1 MEGQILQSHID
12 RAAGR
17 GRKGVQF
24 EDRNRSWLGDIYEWA
39 GQYRQINVLKDDF
52 PFAAAVH
59 IPALMKQFEQSM
71 LRRRTPCNVPDR
83 ADVIHALAETHG
95 ELVLIHPFREGNG
108 RVARVLLTLMALQAG
123 LPPLD
128 FSVIAVEKKK
138 EYFAAVQA
146 GLDKNYSPMERL
158 FAEIIERSLAAS

>member
-1 MEGQILQSHID
+1 MKRLGEHVGLQDPAPIRRCTPSNFSD
-12 RAAGR
+12 RAA
-17 GRKGVQF
+17 
-24 EDRNRSWLGDIYEWA
+24 
-39 GQYRQINVLKDDF
+39 
-52 PFAAAVH
+52 
-59 IPALMKQFEQSM
+59 
-71 LRRRTPCNVPDR
+71 
-83 ADVIHALAETHG
+83 VIRALAETHG

-108 RVARVLLTLMALQAG
+108 WVARVLSTLMALQAG

-158 FAEIIERSLAAS
+158 FGEIIERSLAAS